1 MKAIQPNKPL
11 FSLFALLFL
20 LSANAQ
26 ELTKVSPETVGMS
39 SERLEILS
47 KTFQEYI
54 DQDELSGATILVAR
68 KGKVAYFES
77 FGKNDLE
84 NNVLMTNT
92 SMFRI
97 ASQTKAIVSVG
108 TMMLQEQG
116 KLLITDPVGKHIPE
130 FMETTVAVSKDDG
143 SYEIVK
149 ANRPITIRDLLT
161 HTSGVGYGQGMASD
175 LWEKANIQ
183 GWYFADREE
192 PILATVTRMADLPFE
207 SQPGE
212 QFVYGYNTDILGAL
226 IEVVSGKALDV
237 FLKENILDPLGMTDT
252 HFYLPEEKKGR
263 LAVVY
268 SSTEDG
274 LERAP
279 NPGGMVGQGAY
290 VEGPRK
296 SFSSGAGLLSTSMD
310 YAKFLQ
316 MMLNGGTYNGKRL
329 ISPKTVELMTVN
341 HLGKATFPWA
351 GGTGFGLGFSVV
363 EDLGARGTLGSI
375 GEYGWG
381 GAYHSSYWVDPK
393 EELVVV
399 YFTQLIPAGDIDDHG
414 KLRALIYQAVVD

>member
-1 MKAIQPNKPL
+1 MKTFHPTKYATL
-11 FSLFALLFL
+11 LFALCLLFT
-20 LSANAQ
+20 SNAQ
-26 ELTKVSPETVGMS
+26 ELTKASPEAVGMS
-39 SERLEILS
+39 SDRLEVLS
-47 KTFQEYI
+47 NTFQAYV
-54 DQDELSGATILVAR
+54 DEGELPGATILVAR

-84 NNVLMTNT
+84 NDIPMTNT

-108 TMMLQEQG
+108 IMMLQEQG
-116 KLLITDPVGKHIPE
+116 KLLITDPVGKYIPA
-130 FMETTVAVSKDDG
+130 FMDTKVAVSKDDG
-143 SYEIVK
+143 SYDIVK
-149 ANRPITIRDLLT
+149 ANRPITVRDLLT
-161 HTSGVGYGQGMASD
+161 HTSGVSYGQGIASD
-175 LWEKANIQ
+175 LWEKAEIQ

-226 IEVVSGKALDV
+226 IEVVSEKPLDI
-237 FLKENILDPLGMTDT
+237 FLKESIFDPLGMADT
-252 HFYLPEEKKGR
+252 HFYLPKEKKQR

-268 SSTEDG
+268 SPSENG
-274 LERAP
+274 LEPAP
-279 NPGGMVGQGAY
+279 NPGGMIGQGAY

-296 SFSSGAGLLSTSMD
+296 SFSGGAGLLSTSMD

-316 MMLNGGTYNGKRL
+316 MMLNKGTFNGKRI

-341 HLGKATFPWA
+341 HLGKASFPWV

-363 EDLGARGTLGSI
+363 EDLGDRGTLGSV

-399 YFTQLIPAGDIDDHG
+399 YFTQLIPAGDVDDHG
-414 KLRALIYQAVVD
+414 KLRSLIYQALVD

>member
-1 MKAIQPNKPL
+1 MKTLHPTKYATL
-11 FSLFALLFL
+11 LFAFLLFFTT
-20 LSANAQ
+20 NAQ
-26 ELTKVSPETVGMS
+26 ELAKVSPEEVGMS
-39 SERLEILS
+39 SERLEYLTQ
-47 KTFQEYI
+47 TFQDYI
-54 DQDELSGATILVAR
+54 DENELPGATILVAR
-68 KGKVAYFES
+68 KGKTAYFEA

-84 NNVLMTNT
+84 NTVPMTKT
-92 SMFRI
+92 SIFRI
-97 ASQTKAIVSVG
+97 ASQTKAIVSTG
-108 TMMLQEQG
+108 IMMLQEKG
-116 KLLITDPVGKHIPE
+116 KLLITDPVGKYIPA

-143 SYEIVK
+143 SYDIVP
-149 ANRPITIRDLLT
+149 ANRPIRIRDLLT
-161 HTSGVGYGQGMASD
+161 HTSGVSYGEGIASD
-175 LWEKANIQ
+175 LWEEANIQ
-183 GWYFADREE
+183 GWYFANRDE

-237 FLKENILDPLGMTDT
+237 FLKENILDPLEMTDT
-252 HFYLPEEKKGR
+252 HFYLPKDKKER

-290 VEGPRK
+290 VGGPRK
-296 SFSSGAGLLSTSMD
+296 SFSGGAGLLSTSMD

-316 MMLNGGTYNGKRL
+316 MMLNKGTFNEKRIL
-329 ISPKTVELMTVN
+329 SPKTVELMTVN
-341 HLGKATFPWA
+341 HLGDATFPWS

-363 EDLGARGTLGSI
+363 EDLGDSGLPGSV

-414 KLRALIYQAVVD
+414 KLRALIYQALVD